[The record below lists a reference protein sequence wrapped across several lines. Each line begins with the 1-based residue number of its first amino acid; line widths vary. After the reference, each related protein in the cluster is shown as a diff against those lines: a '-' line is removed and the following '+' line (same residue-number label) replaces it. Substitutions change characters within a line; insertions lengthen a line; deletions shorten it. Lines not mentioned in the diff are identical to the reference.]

1 MAGIKVY
8 GLKELQWRLKKGK
21 DLDDVK
27 RAVKKHGAAL
37 QREMQRKADFR
48 GHMEYVKGKGLTFV
62 APTGETKKSIGLEIE
77 GGGFVA
83 SVGPT
88 TEYSEYL
95 EYGTRL
101 MNAQPFIG
109 PALEAQEDKFIAELK
124 ELMR

>member
-1 MAGIKVY
+1 MAGIKVH
-8 GLKELQWRLKKGK
+8 GLKELQRRLKRNV

-27 RAVKKHGAAL
+27 RVVRKHGAEL
-37 QREMQRKADFR
+37 QKTMQAKADFTH
-48 GHMEYVKGKGLTFV
+48 GY
-62 APTGETKKSIGLEIE
+62 ATGTTKRSIGLEIE

-95 EYGTRL
+95 EYGTRF
-101 MNAQPFIG
+101 MESQPFIG
-109 PALEAQEDKFIAELK
+109 PALEAQKDKFIAALK